1 MEQRKLLEKHFGC
14 TRLIFNLAFETKKLA
29 YAGNK
34 VSLSR
39 YDLQKQ
45 LVELKE
51 AFPFLKEINRQS
63 LQVELLNLAVA
74 NDNFFKKRKQN
85 AGLPIDQRY
94 CKKYVRKFQ
103 RGELEYLC
111 LEHEK
116 GYPKFKSKY
125 GNQSFQCPQN
135 VFIDTD
141 KIYLPKFKTGIK
153 IILHRPLN
161 GKIKTVTISKTTTG
175 KYFASVLVETPDEI
189 PITKEIRRET
199 TIGIDR
205 GIKDL
210 AVLSDGSRIS
220 NPKYLEKSLAKLKWQ
235 QKRLKK
241 KKKGSNREKCWKKRI
256 AKTHEKIKNQRKDF
270 LHKESLKIT
279 NLYDTIVF
287 EDLNIKGMSAT
298 CKPIEEDGKF
308 LPNGQSRKK
317 GLNRA
322 INDAGWGMFESFVR
336 YKGKWQGDNVLDIDR
351 FVPSSKECSVCG
363 EINHDL
369 TLADRYWTCP
379 KCKTLHD
386 RDLNAAINIKNYGL
400 KARLSERQCQ
410 DIQPPSLE
418 GALLLCQSSS
428 SSLNVLE
435 ANAL

>member
-51 AFPFLKEINRQS
+51 AFPFLKEINSQS

-287 EDLNIKGMSAT
+287 EDLNIKGMLKNDKLSKA
-298 CKPIEEDGKF
+298 ISDVSWGKF
-308 LPNGQSRKK
+308 LTYLNYKCDWNDKKLVKISR
-317 GLNRA
+317 
-322 INDAGWGMFESFVR
+322 WF
-336 YKGKWQGDNVLDIDR
+336 
-351 FVPSSKECSVCG
+351 PSSKTCSHCGYILQDLPLSVREWICPICG
-363 EINHDL
+363 E
-369 TLADRYWTCP
+369 
-379 KCKTLHD
+379 KHD
-386 RDLNAAINIKNYGL
+386 RDFNAAKNFKIEGLNLLSSGTDEYTYGDGGYEVCEVG
-400 KARLSERQCQ
+400 KKKGDSF
-410 DIQPPSLE
+410 P
-418 GALLLCQSSS
+418 
-428 SSLNVLE
+428 
-435 ANAL
+435 